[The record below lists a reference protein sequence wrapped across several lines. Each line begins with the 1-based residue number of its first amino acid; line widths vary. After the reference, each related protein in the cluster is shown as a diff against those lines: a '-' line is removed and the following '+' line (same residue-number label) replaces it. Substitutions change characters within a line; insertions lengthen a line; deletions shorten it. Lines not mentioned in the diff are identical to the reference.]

1 MLSWYRLLMSFDL
14 CDLDVIAR
22 HCQAILH
29 IEQHDHQ
36 WLGITCKN
44 HQHQCGTCSTFRLSI
59 TSAILQEA
67 LKSSGPLSARM
78 QRTSGKMALPC
89 HNYVLLMIT
98 TRIVSGDIFSDSSVQ
113 RHFIQLSV
121 KKKFYHSS
129 SHSMLVER
137 KLLGQPV
144 QPTTSSCTSTVHP
157 DTHGIAQLR
166 PFLQKITSRII
177 N

>member
-22 HCQAILH
+22 HCQAILR
-29 IEQHDHQ
+29 IEQHNHQ

-44 HQHQCGTCSTFRLSI
+44 HQHQRSTCSTFWLSI
-59 TSAILQEA
+59 TSAIPQEA
-67 LKSSGPLSARM
+67 LESSGLLSART
-78 QRTSGKMALPC
+78 QCTSGKMASPC
-89 HNYVLLMIT
+89 HNYVLLMT
-98 TRIVSGDIFSDSSVQ
+98 TIRIVFGDIFSDSSVQ

-121 KKKFYHSS
+121 KKKFYYSS

-137 KLLGQPV
+137 KLLGHPV
-144 QPTTSSCTSTVHP
+144 WPTTSSCTSTVHP
-157 DTHGIAQLR
+157 DTHGIAQLQ
-166 PFLQKITSRII
+166 PFLRTIKSCII

>member
-1 MLSWYRLLMSFDL
+1 MSWYYLLTTFDL

-29 IEQHDHQ
+29 MEQHDHQ

-59 TSAILQEA
+59 TSAIRQEA
-67 LKSSGPLSARM
+67 LKSSGLSST
-78 QRTSGKMALPC
+78 RTQHASGKMASPC

-113 RHFIQLSV
+113 HHFIQLSV
-121 KKKFYHSS
+121 KKKFYRSS

-137 KLLGQPV
+137 KLLGHSV
-144 QPTTSSCTSTVHP
+144 WPTTSGCTWTVHP
-157 DTHGIAQLR
+157 DTHGIAQLW
-166 PFLQKITSRII
+166 PFLRTITSHII

>member
-1 MLSWYRLLMSFDL
+1 MLSWYCLLTSFDL

-22 HCQAILH
+22 YCQAILC
-29 IEQHDHQ
+29 IEQHNHQ

-44 HQHQCGTCSTFRLSI
+44 HQHQRGTCSTFQLSI
-59 TSAILQEA
+59 TSAIPQEA
-67 LKSSGPLSARM
+67 LESSSPSSART
-78 QRTSGKMALPC
+78 QHASGKMASPC

-113 RHFIQLSV
+113 HHFIQLSV

-137 KLLGQPV
+137 KLLGHPV
-144 QPTTSSCTSTVHP
+144 RPTTSGCTSTVHP
-157 DTHGIAQLR
+157 DTHGIAQLQ
-166 PFLQKITSRII
+166 PFLRTITSRII